1 MSKKGLKKNDQDKD
15 IHSEL
20 EEAATLQVFFTY
32 LCYTILD
39 LFGHLREFLRN
50 TGLEKRKGASDTNK
64 DVSMRLIQPLILPD
78 SENHL

>member
-1 MSKKGLKKNDQDKD
+1 MKFFYSILKKGLKKNDQNKEAQ
-15 IHSEL
+15 SEL

-50 TGLEKRKGASDTNK
+50 TGLEKRKGASDINK
-64 DVSMRLIQPLILPD
+64 DVSIRVISP
-78 SENHL
+78 